1 MSTENLTDY
10 VVRRYG
16 SVLEALGENYFP
28 LSADEGVQ
36 EAWDE
41 LDQAYQELMT
51 QIGYFE
57 DMVAEQ
63 DATVVPDDDGFRG
76 FE

>member
-1 MSTENLTDY
+1 MATENLMDY
-10 VVRRYG
+10 IVRRYG
-16 SVLEALGENYFP
+16 SVLDALSENYFP
-28 LSADEGVQ
+28 LTAPDPVQ

-51 QIGYFE
+51 RIGYFE
-57 DMVAEQ
+57 DLVAEQ
-63 DATVVPDDDGFRG
+63 DAAVVPDDDGFRG